1 MLVAMCIIFYLLQI
15 LVGIPVAV
23 ALKKRNC
30 TNLKSYALSGLAMTF
45 PILLIVAWTFVKQGL
60 SAYAACY
67 NVLYFMAS
75 GASIGAVFWLL
86 RKPGSSKSI

>member
-1 MLVAMCIIFYLLQI
+1 MLVAMCIIFYVLQI

-23 ALKKRNC
+23 TLSKRNY
-30 TNLKSYALSGLAMTF
+30 TNLKSYALSGSAMTF
-45 PILLIVAWTFVKQGL
+45 PILLIVAWTFARQGL

-67 NVLYFMAS
+67 NVIYFMAS

-86 RKPGSSKSI
+86 RKPGRSKSI